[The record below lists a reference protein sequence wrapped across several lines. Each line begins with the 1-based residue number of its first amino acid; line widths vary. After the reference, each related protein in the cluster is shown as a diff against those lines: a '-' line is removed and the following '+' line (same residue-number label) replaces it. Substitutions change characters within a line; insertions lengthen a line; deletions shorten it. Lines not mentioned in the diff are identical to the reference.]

1 MRVSYLFGALRSR
14 LLRKGLLILGSAAL
28 LLVVPAIAQ
37 DLASSSDDALPD
49 GPSAVRPAS
58 LSNSQPSTEPPS
70 KVESSIF
77 SSLFMAGKTQDQ
89 FEPLT
94 PKERVVVYSKDLFG
108 PVSIFLAGF
117 SAGVTQAQGTPRE
130 WGGGAAGYGIRFAN
144 YYGEVLVADVLQMS
158 GEDLLHEDNLYY
170 GSGEH
175 GIWRRTGYAIK
186 SSVLARGRD
195 GTQHFSISQVGST
208 AGASFISRIWQP
220 PSSNSAAD
228 GAKNFGISLASNAG
242 VNVVREFLPDATH
255 RIFHRTKQRQQ

>member
-1 MRVSYLFGALRSR
+1 MRVSNWFGALRAGF
-14 LLRKGLLILGSAAL
+14 LRITWPVLAGAAL
-28 LLVVPAIAQ
+28 FVVVPAVAQ
-37 DLASSSDDALPD
+37 ELASQPADSLPD
-49 GPSAVRPAS
+49 AASAVRSTA
-58 LSNSQPSTEPPS
+58 LSNSQSSTAPPTRI
-70 KVESSIF
+70 ESSIF

-89 FEPLT
+89 FTPLT
-94 PKERVVVYSKDLFG
+94 AKERVVVYAKDLFG

-158 GEDLLHEDNLYY
+158 AEDLLREDNLYY

-175 GIWRRTGYAIK
+175 GIWRRTGYAVR

-195 GTQHFSISQVGST
+195 GNQHFSISQIGST
-208 AGASFISRIWQP
+208 AGASFISRLWQP

-228 GAKNFGISLASNAG
+228 GAKNFGIQLATNAG

-255 RIFHRTKQRQQ
+255 RIFHRSKQRQQ